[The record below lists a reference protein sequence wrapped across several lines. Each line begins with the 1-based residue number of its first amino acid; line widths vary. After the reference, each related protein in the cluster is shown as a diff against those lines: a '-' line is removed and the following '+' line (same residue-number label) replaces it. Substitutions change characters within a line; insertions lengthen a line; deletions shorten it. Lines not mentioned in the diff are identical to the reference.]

1 MGGFPP
7 GAYIHHSAGPK
18 SQRFFLR
25 KRRPRF
31 LIHARRGRKKP
42 RVFSPGGF
50 CRPGGHTDPPP
61 GTAAGHTFRLCSG
74 EVRADGTS
82 PLCREEVRRAAHF
95 STLLWRSRRAGL
107 CAQPPGRGVPGRG
120 WSDPWVCLA
129 ETAPPSRVNFRQIR
143 GVGVSAPKGIKK
155 TVPKDGEGDDG
166 MRLLSDVGLVAAGG
180 LIWNPHNDQPLIQR
194 GKQIQF
200 AEVIP
205 RF

>member
-1 MGGFPP
+1 MKSGRAALLRF
-7 GAYIHHSAGPK
+7 AVKKSRAGTVH
-18 SQRFFLR
+18 RFALA
-25 KRRPRF
+25 K
-31 LIHARRGRKKP
+31 
-42 RVFSPGGF
+42 SPGGSV
-50 CRPGGHTDPPP
+50 CPLPGLGVPTQGGVRSPCVPGGD
-61 GTAAGHTFRLCSG
+61 
-74 EVRADGTS
+74 RA
-82 PLCREEVRRAAHF
+82 PLTREF
-95 STLLWRSRRAGL
+95 PTNS
-107 CAQPPGRGVPGRG
+107 
-120 WSDPWVCLA
+120 
-129 ETAPPSRVNFRQIR
+129 

>member
-1 MGGFPP
+1 MIDANRTEKEVGGQVGVP
-7 GAYIHHSAGPK
+7 
-18 SQRFFLR
+18 
-25 KRRPRF
+25 
-31 LIHARRGRKKP
+31 
-42 RVFSPGGF
+42 
-50 CRPGGHTDPPP
+50 
-61 GTAAGHTFRLCSG
+61 
-74 EVRADGTS
+74 
-82 PLCREEVRRAAHF
+82 
-95 STLLWRSRRAGL
+95 SRRAEV
-107 CAQPPGRGVPGRG
+107 CPGGGVRSLGVPGGDR
-120 WSDPWVCLA
+120 
-129 ETAPPSRVNFRQIR
+129 APLTREFPTNS

>member
-1 MGGFPP
+1 MFPALVIKRADRP
-7 GAYIHHSAGPK
+7 NVAQIAAFVDRMLVEWNAKFEHRAMVSRNV
-18 SQRFFLR
+18 QRC
-25 KRRPRF
+25 
-31 LIHARRGRKKP
+31 
-42 RVFSPGGF
+42 VQ
-50 CRPGGHTDPPP
+50 
-61 GTAAGHTFRLCSG
+61 GTACCCVRSTCWNRTEWALGAKALGACPALRVYRG
-74 EVRADGTS
+74 EGGSNLWKQFVEDRA
-82 PLCREEVRRAAHF
+82 PLTREF
-95 STLLWRSRRAGL
+95 PTNS
-107 CAQPPGRGVPGRG
+107 
-120 WSDPWVCLA
+120 
-129 ETAPPSRVNFRQIR
+129 

>member
-1 MGGFPP
+1 MCP
-7 GAYIHHSAGPK
+7 AAGP
-18 SQRFFLR
+18 RC
-25 KRRPRF
+25 
-31 LIHARRGRKKP
+31 AREG
-42 RVFSPGGF
+42 V
-50 CRPGGHTDPPP
+50 
-61 GTAAGHTFRLCSG
+61 
-74 EVRADGTS
+74 VRS
-82 PLCREEVRRAAHF
+82 L
-95 STLLWRSRRAGL
+95 
-107 CAQPPGRGVPGRG
+107 GVPGGDR
-120 WSDPWVCLA
+120 
-129 ETAPPSRVNFRQIR
+129 APLTREFPTNL

>member
-1 MGGFPP
+1 MGFPAAAQSVP
-7 GAYIHHSAGPK
+7 TEGVVRS
-18 SQRFFLR
+18 LC
-25 KRRPRF
+25 
-31 LIHARRGRKKP
+31 
-42 RVFSPGGF
+42 VPGG
-50 CRPGGHTDPPP
+50 D
-61 GTAAGHTFRLCSG
+61 
-74 EVRADGTS
+74 RA
-82 PLCREEVRRAAHF
+82 PLTREF
-95 STLLWRSRRAGL
+95 PTNS
-107 CAQPPGRGVPGRG
+107 
-120 WSDPWVCLA
+120 
-129 ETAPPSRVNFRQIR
+129 

>member
-1 MGGFPP
+1 MRV
-7 GAYIHHSAGPK
+7 GAG
-18 SQRFFLR
+18 
-25 KRRPRF
+25 
-31 LIHARRGRKKP
+31 KKP
-42 RVFSPGGF
+42 GFFSPGGYT
-50 CRPGGHTDPPP
+50 CRPEPPP
-61 GTAAGHTFRLCSG
+61 GSPPEPRPGTPARKPPPARRVHLPPEADRPSGHTAARKPAAATGHTQPPEARRPPAGHTARPETG
-74 EVRADGTS
+74 PAAGAH
-82 PLCREEVRRAAHF
+82 RRRPA
-95 STLLWRSRRAGL
+95 
-107 CAQPPGRGVPGRG
+107 VPGEGVVRSPCVPG
-120 WSDPWVCLA
+120 GDR
-129 ETAPPSRVNFRQIR
+129 APLTREFPTNS

>member
-1 MGGFPP
+1 MFYFTIR
-7 GAYIHHSAGPK
+7 YIGSISVRAGTL
-18 SQRFFLR
+18 SRFALG
-25 KRRPRF
+25 K
-31 LIHARRGRKKP
+31 
-42 RVFSPGGF
+42 SPGGTLSDF
-50 CRPGGHTDPPP
+50 ALAKPPD
-61 GTAAGHTFRLCSG
+61 GSVCTAAGPRCAREG
-74 EVRADGTS
+74 VVRS
-82 PLCREEVRRAAHF
+82 PC
-95 STLLWRSRRAGL
+95 
-107 CAQPPGRGVPGRG
+107 VPGGDR
-120 WSDPWVCLA
+120 
-129 ETAPPSRVNFRQIR
+129 APLMREFPTNS